1 MKNLKKIEK
10 IAIDGYNIDFGRV
23 FEESFE
29 NFKKIF
35 GVAGLGMILIS
46 IVVAA
51 IVIGGVMALSG
62 IGDISDSLAGFNV
75 KAFSGVTL
83 LYFILFGIIFAMIMN
98 ILSAGF
104 INMAH
109 LADNNKEFGL
119 SNLFD
124 YFKGIYFKDLLISS
138 FIIAAISTVGSTLI
152 QNFSNEFLSNIFSY
166 FISYITFLT
175 VPLIIFS
182 KLDAV
187 NAIVF
192 SIKLVFKQPIIL
204 FLLLLVGY
212 ICAMLGF
219 IALCIGIF
227 FTLPFIYSLYY
238 CIYKNIIPVE
248 EYSELDEIGRTTE

>member
-1 MKNLKKIEK
+1 
-10 IAIDGYNIDFGRV
+10 
-23 FEESFE
+23 
-29 NFKKIF
+29 
-35 GVAGLGMILIS
+35 
-46 IVVAA
+46 
-51 IVIGGVMALSG
+51 
-62 IGDISDSLAGFNV
+62 
-75 KAFSGVTL
+75 
-83 LYFILFGIIFAMIMN
+83 MIMN

-204 FLLLLVGY
+204 FYCSLLVTY
-212 ICAMLGF
+212 VLCWAF